1 MGRKGHQD
9 GNSSQAAYIN
19 KVNEKSPIIRSKRML
34 TTKIL
39 ACDFKFFACFL
50 LENYMYNPFPWEE
63 IQVLYN
69 RCEDSFL
76 PTPVFLPGKSQEQS
90 RLGGYSPQGHKF
102 SQHYCCL
109 ASYLSSLC
117 LGFLICTSHNKSN
130 CFRIVVRCNEL
141 WHYYSLEKGMA
152 THSSILAWR
161 IPWQRSLVGPHPW
174 DCKESDMTEWLTR
187 LFLYWLGQR
196 KSGQLQYKPLS
207 KIYKILGK
215 NKNLEEMENKNQ
227 KWLWQKTL

>member
-1 MGRKGHQD
+1 MSMNLKDELDEYTRVEMGRKSHQD

-19 KVNEKSPIIRSKRML
+19 KVNEKSPIMSKRML

-76 PTPVFLPGKSQEQS
+76 PTPVFLPGKSQEQR
-90 RLGGYSPQGHKF
+90 RLGGYSPWGHKF

-109 ASYLSSLC
+109 ASQLPQFSVPWFPHMY
-117 LGFLICTSHNKSN
+117 KS
-130 CFRIVVRCNEL
+130 
-141 WHYYSLEKGMA
+141 
-152 THSSILAWR
+152 
-161 IPWQRSLVGPHPW
+161 
-174 DCKESDMTEWLTR
+174 
-187 LFLYWLGQR
+187 
-196 KSGQLQYKPLS
+196 
-207 KIYKILGK
+207 
-215 NKNLEEMENKNQ
+215 
-227 KWLWQKTL
+227 